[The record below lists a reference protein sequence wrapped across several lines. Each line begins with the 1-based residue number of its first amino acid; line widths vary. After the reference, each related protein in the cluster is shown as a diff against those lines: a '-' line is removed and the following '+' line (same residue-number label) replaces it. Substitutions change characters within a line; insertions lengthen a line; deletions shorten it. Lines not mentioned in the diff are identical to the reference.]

1 MFEFAVKRP
10 VAVTVIMLALVSLGI
25 HFGMNLK
32 LELIPTLDVP
42 VVSIVTT
49 YPGAGPSEVEEQVSK
64 KIEDQVG
71 TVEHLKKITSRSQDN
86 VSIVIAE
93 FHYGTDMIQALSDV
107 RDKVEIAKRNIPKE
121 ADNPTIYKIDPNS
134 RPIVTLA
141 MYGTMDLRSLRDLAD
156 DRIKK
161 ELEKVA
167 GVASVRVSGGYE
179 REILV
184 EVDPGKLDK
193 LQIAP
198 SRVVTAIQ
206 QENVNVPAGNIITK
220 NQQIQVRTVGQVI
233 HPEELKD
240 IYIDKAGGRR
250 IFLRDIAKIKDTNK
264 EQTSITRVNGEPC
277 VTIEIMRNNDA
288 NIDEVCDSVKEAVVV
303 INKTLPKG
311 TIIEVTKED
320 ADMINKSVNA
330 TFETAIEAVVLAVF
344 VIFMFLATFRSTI
357 VVSLSIPISVIST
370 FIVLN
375 FGNYSLNLITL
386 SAITLA
392 IGRVIDDSIVVLEN
406 IFRFLENGYEPM
418 QAAIE
423 ATKEVGLAV
432 LASTLTTMSVFLPL
446 LLLKGI
452 VGQYFIPLAM
462 TFMTALLVSLVVAV
476 LLIPMLSARVLR
488 AEMIHEEKKGIKI
501 ITVWFNN
508 GFKVVEKWY
517 GGVLHWSVANR
528 YIVILIGLGAF
539 ITSLVIFSKLPLAMQ
554 PKMDMGIMTITT
566 ESPVGSSLQQTD
578 KYVKMIEKIGKEE
591 FAEANR
597 YITATAGTS
606 QGSSGNPEAVGGSV
620 VFRFKDKKDRT
631 LNVLDMRKTI
641 QDKLEEIPGLIFT
654 TNIDMGG
661 RQKSDVEII
670 LKGND
675 LDELARLGEEYKE
688 KFAKNVPGASELD
701 LGWKKGKPEYRI
713 VVDRQKAGQYGINL
727 YTIGSIAMTYIQGTQ
742 VADVNKYKENERDYD
757 ITVQLGRTN
766 RNTKEKIENIP
777 IRINDDLTVPLSN
790 LAKVEVNEAPSK
802 ITRDSRQRSLS
813 ITGSAAA
820 GYQNNQVVMGMAEY
834 LQKDPLPDGYTWSI
848 GGEEEDR
855 GDAFGDLF
863 TSLALAIFIVYVI
876 LAIQFESF
884 IHPFTIMMAVP
895 LELVGVSIALL
906 ITGEPVSMVVM
917 LGIILLT
924 GIVVSNSILLI
935 NYIIVLRGQGIERN
949 EAVLKA
955 GPIRLRPILM
965 TATATIIA
973 MIPLALGSREGA
985 EFFAPLGKIVIGGLL
1000 SSTFLTLLVVPCV
1013 YIILDDIGNIF
1024 KKKDK
1029 GTPPKQEQPESGQ
1042 PEPAKA

>member
-10 VAVTVIMLALVSLGI
+10 VAVTVIMSALVILGI
-25 HFGMNLK
+25 YFGMDLK
-32 LELIPTLDVP
+32 LELTPTLDIP
-42 VVSIVTT
+42 VVAIVTT

-71 TVEHLKKITSRSQDN
+71 TVENLKKITSRSQDN

-107 RDKVEIAKRNIPKE
+107 RDKVEIAKRNIPDE

-141 MYGTMDLRSLRDLAD
+141 MHAENGAMDLRSLRDLAD
-156 DRIKK
+156 DKIKK

-167 GVASVRVSGGYE
+167 GVASVSVSGGYE

-198 SRVVTAIQ
+198 SKIVTAIQ
-206 QENVNVPAGNIITK
+206 QENINVPAGNIITK

-233 HPEELKD
+233 RPEELKD
-240 IYIDKAGGRR
+240 IYIAKAGGRK

-264 EQTSITRVNGEPC
+264 EQSSITRVNGEPC

-288 NIDEVCDSVKEAVVV
+288 NIDKVCDSVKDAVAV

-311 TIIEVTKED
+311 TLIEVTKED
-320 ADMINKSVNA
+320 ADMIKKSVHA
-330 TFETAIEAVVLAVF
+330 TFETAIEAVVLAIF

-370 FIVLN
+370 FIVLH

-418 QAAIE
+418 KAAVE

-446 LLLKGI
+446 LLLQGI

-462 TFMTALLVSLVVAV
+462 TFMTALLVSLIVAV
-476 LLIPMLSARVLR
+476 LLIPMLSARVLK
-488 AEMIHEEKKGIKI
+488 ADVIHEDKKGIKV

-508 GFKVVEKWY
+508 LFKVVEKWY

-539 ITSLVIFSKLPLAMQ
+539 ITSLIIFAKLPLAMQ
-554 PKMDMGIMTITT
+554 PQMDMGTMTVTT

-578 KYVKMIEKIGKEE
+578 AYVKMIEEIGKKE

-606 QGSSGNPEAVGGSV
+606 QGGNADAIGGSV
-620 VFRFKDKKDRT
+620 LFRFKDKKDRT

-641 QDKLEEIPGLIFT
+641 REKLKQIPGLIFT
-654 TNIDMGG
+654 TNISMGG
-661 RQKSDVEII
+661 RQTSDVEII

-688 KFAKNVPGASELD
+688 KFAKNVPGAAELD

-727 YTIGSIAMTYIQGTQ
+727 YTVGSTAMTYIMGTQ
-742 VADVNKYKENERDYD
+742 VADVNKYKEDERDYD

-766 RNTKEKIENIP
+766 RDTKEKIENIP

-813 ITGSAAA
+813 ITGTAAA
-820 GYQNNQVVMGMAEY
+820 GYQNNQVVRGMAEY
-834 LQKDPLPDGYTWSI
+834 LKKDPLPDGYTWSI

-855 GDAFGDLF
+855 GEAFGDLF
-863 TSLALAIFIVYVI
+863 SSLALAIFIVYVI

-935 NYIIVLRGQGIERN
+935 NYIIVLREQGIERN

-965 TATATIIA
+965 TATATCIA
-973 MIPLALGSREGA
+973 MIPLALGMREGA
-985 EFFAPLGKIVIGGLL
+985 EFFAPLGKIVIGGLI

-1029 GTPPKQEQPESGQ
+1029 GNKPEQTQ
-1042 PEPAKA
+1042 TANA

>member
-10 VAVTVIMLALVSLGI
+10 VAVTVIMSALVILGI
-25 HFGMNLK
+25 YFGMDLK
-32 LELIPTLDVP
+32 LELTPTLDIP
-42 VVSIVTT
+42 VVAIVTT

-71 TVEHLKKITSRSQDN
+71 TVENLKKITSRSQDN
-86 VSIVIAE
+86 VSTVIAE
-93 FHYGTDMIQALSDV
+93 FHFGTDMIQALSDV
-107 RDKVEIAKRNIPKE
+107 RDKVEIAKRNIPDE

-134 RPIVTLA
+134 RPILTLA
-141 MYGTMDLRSLRDLAD
+141 MHGTMDLRSLRDLAD
-156 DRIKK
+156 DKIKK

-167 GVASVRVSGGYE
+167 GVASVSVSGGYE

-184 EVDPGKLDK
+184 EVDPGKLEK

-198 SRVVTAIQ
+198 SKVVAAIQ
-206 QENVNVPAGNIITK
+206 QENINVPAGNIITK

-233 HPEELKD
+233 LPDELKD
-240 IYIDKAGGRR
+240 IFIAKAGGRK

-264 EQTSITRVNGEPC
+264 EQSSITRVNGEPC

-288 NIDEVCDSVKEAVVV
+288 NIDKVCDAVKDAVVV

-311 TIIEVTKED
+311 TLIDVTKED
-320 ADMINKSVNA
+320 ADMINKSVHA

-370 FIVLN
+370 FIVLH
-375 FGNYSLNLITL
+375 FGDYSLNLITL

-406 IFRFLENGYEPM
+406 IFRFIETGYEPM
-418 QAAIE
+418 KAAVE

-462 TFMTALLVSLVVAV
+462 TFMTALLVSLIVAV
-476 LLIPMLSARVLR
+476 LLIPMLSARVLKR
-488 AEMIHEEKKGIKI
+488 EMIHEEKKGIKI

-508 GFKVVEKWY
+508 LFKVVEKWY
-517 GGVLHWSVANR
+517 SGALHWSVANK
-528 YIVILIGLGAF
+528 YIIILIGLGAF
-539 ITSLVIFSKLPLAMQ
+539 ITSLIIFTKLPLAMQ
-554 PKMDMGIMTITT
+554 PQMDMGTMTVTT

-578 KYVKMIEKIGKEE
+578 AYVKMIEEIGKTE

-606 QGSSGNPEAVGGSV
+606 QGGNADAVGGSV
-620 VFRFKDKKDRT
+620 LFRFKDKKDRK

-641 QDKLEEIPGLIFT
+641 REKLKQIPGLIFT
-654 TNIDMGG
+654 TNISMGG
-661 RQKSDVEII
+661 RQTSDVEII

-675 LDELARLGEEYKE
+675 LDELARLGEEYKA
-688 KFAKNVPGASELD
+688 KFAKNVPGAAELD

-713 VVDRQKAGQYGINL
+713 VVDRQKAGEYGINL
-727 YTIGSIAMTYIQGTQ
+727 YTIGSTAMTYIMGTQ
-742 VADVNKYKENERDYD
+742 VADVNKYKEDERDYD

-813 ITGSAAA
+813 ITGTAAA
-820 GYQNNQVVMGMAEY
+820 GYQNNQVVRGMAEY
-834 LQKDPLPDGYTWSI
+834 LKKDPLPDGYTWSI

-855 GDAFGDLF
+855 GEAFGDLF
-863 TSLALAIFIVYVI
+863 SSLALAIFIVYVI

-935 NYIIVLRGQGIERN
+935 NYIIVLREQGVERN
-949 EAVLKA
+949 EAVLRA
-955 GPIRLRPILM
+955 GPIRLRPIVM

-973 MIPLALGSREGA
+973 MIPLALGMREGA
-985 EFFAPLGKIVIGGLL
+985 EFFAPLGKIVIGGLI

-1029 GTPPKQEQPESGQ
+1029 GNKPEQAQ
-1042 PEPAKA
+1042 TTQANANA

>member
-25 HFGMNLK
+25 HFGMHLK

-240 IYIDKAGGRR
+240 IYIDKSGGRR

-375 FGNYSLNLITL
+375 FGNYSINLITL

-539 ITSLVIFSKLPLAMQ
+539 ITSLVIFSKLPLA
-554 PKMDMGIMTITT
+554 
-566 ESPVGSSLQQTD
+566 LQ
-578 KYVKMIEKIGKEE
+578 EIGKKE

-631 LNVLDMRKTI
+631 LNVLDMRETI
-641 QDKLEEIPGLIFT
+641 QDKLKEIPGLIFT

-688 KFAKNVPGASELD
+688 KFAKNVAGASELD

-906 ITGEPVSMVVM
+906 VTGEPVSMVVM

-935 NYIIVLRGQGIERN
+935 NYIIVLREQGIERN

-1013 YIILDDIGNIF
+1013 YIILDDIGNLF

-1029 GTPPKQEQPESGQ
+1029 GNKPENVQP
-1042 PEPAKA
+1042 ANA